1 MLVFTRKIGES
12 FIIDLGTDKI
22 EVVLKE
28 IRGKNVRLGVVADE
42 KYKVFRKELTDD
54 EEQHENIYA
63 TVRSDMLSAFLK
75 QTLLGE

>member
-42 KYKVFRKELTDD
+42 KYKVFRKELTNDNQ
-54 EEQHENIYA
+54 QHKYA
-63 TVRSDMLSAFLK
+63 TVRSDIFRDFLR